1 MKKLFIK
8 IIAGLCVVA
17 MTPSFASEE
26 ESHDSDHAKAAPAK
40 SGAEVATQCVACH
53 GEDGN
58 SPTPNFP
65 RIAGQHADYMLHSLK
80 SYKNG
85 DRKNAIMAGIVAALS
100 EEEMK
105 NVAAFYAGQTGLSVV
120 NIDDESKH

>member
-1 MKKLFIK
+1 MKKLFINVVVC
-8 IIAGLCVVA
+8 LFVVA
-17 MTPSFASEE
+17 VAPSFASEE
-26 ESHDSDHAKAAPAK
+26 SHESSHDATPAK
-40 SGAEVATQCVACH
+40 SGAEIATQCVACH

-65 RIAGQHADYMLHSLK
+65 RIAGQHADYMFHSLK

-85 DRKNAIMAGIVAALS
+85 DRKNPIMAGIVAPLS

-105 NVAAFYAGQTGLSVV
+105 NVAAFFASQNGLSVV
-120 NIDDESKH
+120 SIDDESKH

>member
-1 MKKLFIK
+1 MKNQIIKMFVVLFIVAVVPC
-8 IIAGLCVVA
+8 IASDESA
-17 MTPSFASEE
+17 HEKDHETTPAR
-26 ESHDSDHAKAAPAK
+26 
-40 SGAEVATQCVACH
+40 SGAEIAKQCVACH

-65 RIAGQHADYMLHSLK
+65 RIAGQHADYMFHSLK

-105 NVAAFYAGQTGLSVV
+105 NVSAFYASQNGLSVV

>member
-1 MKKLFIK
+1 MKKLFIN
-8 IIAGLCVVA
+8 IVVSLFVVA
-17 MTPSFASEE
+17 AASSFASEE
-26 ESHDSDHAKAAPAK
+26 ESHASSHETAPAK
-40 SGAEVATQCVACH
+40 SGAEVAKQCVACH

-65 RIAGQHADYMLHSLK
+65 RIAGQHADYMFHSLM

-100 EEEMK
+100 EDEMK
-105 NVAAFYAGQTGLSVV
+105 NVAEFFASQSGLSSVS
-120 NIDDESKH
+120 IDILAE

>member
-1 MKKLFIK
+1 MKKLFIT
-8 IIAGLCVVA
+8 IIVGLFVLAAVS
-17 MTPSFASEE
+17 SFASEE
-26 ESHDSDHAKAAPAK
+26 EAHESSDDAAPAK
-40 SGAEVATQCVACH
+40 SGAEVAKQCVACH

-58 SPTPNFP
+58 SPTSNFP
-65 RIAGQHADYMLHSLK
+65 RIAGQHADYMFHSLK

-85 DRKNAIMAGIVAALS
+85 DRKNAIMAGIVAALT

-105 NVAAFYAGQTGLSVV
+105 NVSAFYAGQAGLSVV

>member
-1 MKKLFIK
+1 MKKLFIN
-8 IIAGLCVVA
+8 IVVSLFVVA
-17 MTPSFASEE
+17 AASSFASEE
-26 ESHDSDHAKAAPAK
+26 ESHKSSHETAPAK
-40 SGAEVATQCVACH
+40 SGAEVAKQCVACH

-65 RIAGQHADYMLHSLK
+65 RIAGQHADYMFHSLM

-100 EEEMK
+100 EDEMK
-105 NVAAFYAGQTGLSVV
+105 NVSEFFASQSGLSPVR
-120 NIDDESKH
+120 IDILAE

>member
-1 MKKLFIK
+1 MKKLFIN
-8 IIAGLCVVA
+8 IIVALFVVVVA
-17 MTPSFASEE
+17 PSYASEE
-26 ESHDSDHAKAAPAK
+26 ESHSSDHEAAPAR
-40 SGAEVATQCVACH
+40 SGAEVSTQCVACH
-53 GEDGN
+53 GADGN

-85 DRKNAIMAGIVAALS
+85 DRKNPIMAGIVAALS

-105 NVAAFYAGQTGLSVV
+105 NVAAFYASQNGLSEV

>member
-1 MKKLFIK
+1 MNK
-8 IIAGLCVVA
+8 IIISFAVFLLA
-17 MTPSFASEE
+17 LSAPSFASEE
-26 ESHDSDHAKAAPAK
+26 NTHDEAPAR
-40 SGAEVATQCVACH
+40 SGAEVAKTCVACH

-58 SPTPNFP
+58 SPTPAFP
-65 RIAGQHADYMLHSLK
+65 RIAGQHADYMVHSLK

-85 DRKNAIMAGIVAALS
+85 DRKNAIMAGIVAALT

-105 NVAAFYAGQTGLSVV
+105 NVAAFYAGQEGLSVV

>member
-1 MKKLFIK
+1 MKKLFIN
-8 IIAGLCVVA
+8 IIVSIFVVA
-17 MTPSFASEE
+17 TASSFASEE
-26 ESHDSDHAKAAPAK
+26 AHESSHDAAPAK
-40 SGAEVATQCVACH
+40 SGAEVAKQCVACH

-58 SPTPNFP
+58 SLTPNFP
-65 RIAGQHADYMLHSLK
+65 RIAGQHADYMLHTLK

-105 NVAAFYAGQTGLSVV
+105 NVAAFYADQTGLSVV

>member
-1 MKKLFIK
+1 MKKL
-8 IIAGLCVVA
+8 IISILASVCFSVSA
-17 MTPSFASEE
+17 ISFASDEGANE
-26 ESHDSDHAKAAPAK
+26 AGHEPPAPAK
-40 SGAEVATQCVACH
+40 SGAEVAKQCVACH

-65 RIAGQHADYMLHSLK
+65 RIAGQHADYMFHSLK

-85 DRKNAIMAGIVAALS
+85 KRKNPIMAGIVAALS

-105 NVAAFYAGQTGLSVV
+105 NVSVFFASQSGLSVV
-120 NIDDESKH
+120 NLEDKSTH

>member
-1 MKKLFIK
+1 MKKLLIN
-8 IIAGLCVVA
+8 IIAGLCVVVMA
-17 MTPSFASEE
+17 PSFASD
-26 ESHDSDHAKAAPAK
+26 ESHDSDHADAAPAK
-40 SGAEVATQCVACH
+40 SGAEVAKQCVACH

-65 RIAGQHADYMLHSLK
+65 RIAGQHADYMVHALK

-105 NVAAFYAGQTGLSVV
+105 NVASFYAGQAGLSVV
-120 NIDDESKH
+120 NIDDESAH

>member
-1 MKKLFIK
+1 MKKLFINVVV
-8 IIAGLCVVA
+8 GWFVVVA
-17 MTPSFASEE
+17 APSFASEE
-26 ESHDSDHAKAAPAK
+26 AHESSHDAAPAK

-65 RIAGQHADYMLHSLK
+65 RIAGQHADYMFHSLK

-85 DRKNAIMAGIVAALS
+85 DRKNPIMAGIVAALS

-105 NVAAFYAGQTGLSVV
+105 NVSAFFASQNGLSVV
-120 NIDDESKH
+120 DIDDESKH

>member
-1 MKKLFIK
+1 MKKLFIN
-8 IIAGLCVVA
+8 IIVGLYVVTA
-17 MTPSFASEE
+17 SSSFASEE
-26 ESHDSDHAKAAPAK
+26 SHDSSHAAATPTK
-40 SGAEVATQCVACH
+40 SGAEVAKQCVACH

-65 RIAGQHADYMLHSLK
+65 RIAGQHADYMFHSMM

-105 NVAAFYAGQTGLSVV
+105 NVAAFFAGQDGLSVV